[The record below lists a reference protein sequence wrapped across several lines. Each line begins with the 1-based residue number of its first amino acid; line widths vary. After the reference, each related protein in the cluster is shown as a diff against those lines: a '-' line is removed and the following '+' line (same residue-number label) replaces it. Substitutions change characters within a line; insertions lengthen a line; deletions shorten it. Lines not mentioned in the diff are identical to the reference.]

1 MRVVLLEGILPN
13 IDGHQH
19 KLPPEGIQHCL
30 LAFNEIQIQAHAS
43 TRSSKVVSHP
53 NTVLAQYIFLLPY
66 IALTLVRR

>member
-1 MRVVLLEGILPN
+1 MRVVLLEDILPN

-19 KLPPEGIQHCL
+19 KLPPEGIQLSL

-53 NTVLAQYIFLLPY
+53 STVLAQ
-66 IALTLVRR
+66 